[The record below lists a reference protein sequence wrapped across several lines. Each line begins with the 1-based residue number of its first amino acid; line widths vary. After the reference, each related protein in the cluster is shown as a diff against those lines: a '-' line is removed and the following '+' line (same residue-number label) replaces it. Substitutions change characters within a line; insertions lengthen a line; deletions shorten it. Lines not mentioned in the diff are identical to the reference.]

1 MMPGDSIEHAQQE
14 ADVFTDKRV
23 THAWD
28 PQRRL
33 GDLFAET
40 LNLTS
45 TAWDVY
51 FLYARG
57 VSWEDEP
64 PPPSFWMHQLGTSTG
79 VEARQL
85 LEPGRLLRELAALL
99 GDKADNADLG
109 LVLHAKGLDSVA
121 RKRPLDG

>member
-23 THAWD
+23 THTWD
-28 PQRRL
+28 PDRRL

-51 FLYARG
+51 FLLC
-57 VSWEDEP
+57 S
-64 PPPSFWMHQLGTSTG
+64 
-79 VEARQL
+79 
-85 LEPGRLLRELAALL
+85 GR
-99 GDKADNADLG
+99 
-109 LVLHAKGLDSVA
+109 
-121 RKRPLDG
+121 